1 MLEDED
7 LLLALLNSTPVVMG
21 SPTDE
26 LAGASGVE
34 FVARYGGTGSPAE
47 LEHLRWMREC
57 LQDAVRGSNDA
68 LSRLSTALGDGV
80 LVPRVTPQGLH
91 WEVRAPE
98 DERIAFRAALAWSR
112 VVQEFPGRLRPC
124 ANNECNLFL
133 IDRSRPGTA
142 KWCSMAVCGNR
153 MKART
158 HAGRQ
163 RAAADRP

>member
-7 LLLALLNSTPVVMG
+7 LLLAVLNSAPVVAG
-21 SPTDE
+21 RPTDE
-26 LAGASGVE
+26 LSGISGRE
-34 FVARYGGTGSPAE
+34 IAALYGGTGSPSE
-47 LEHLRWMREC
+47 LARLRRMREC
-57 LQDAVRGSNDA
+57 LQDAVRGSGDA
-68 LSRLSTALGDGV
+68 LSRLSSALGDGV
-80 LVPRVTPQGLH
+80 LVPRVTPQGLR

-98 DERIAFRAALAWSR
+98 EERLAFRAALAWSR
-112 VVQEFPGRLRPC
+112 VVQEYPGRLRAC
-124 ANNECNLFL
+124 ANDECNLFL

-163 RAAADRP
+163 RAAAER

>member
-1 MLEDED
+1 MVNDED
-7 LLLALLNSTPVVMG
+7 LLLAVLNSAPVVAG
-21 SPTDE
+21 RPTDE
-26 LAGASGVE
+26 LSGAAGKELA
-34 FVARYGGTGSPAE
+34 ARYGGTGSPAE
-47 LEHLRWMREC
+47 LAQLRRMREC
-57 LQDAVRGSNDA
+57 LQDAVRESKDA

-80 LVPRVTPQGLH
+80 LVPRVTPQGLR

-98 DERIAFRAALAWSR
+98 DERLAFRTAIAWSR
-112 VVQEFPGRLRPC
+112 VLHELPGRLRAC

>member
-1 MLEDED
+1 MVEDED
-7 LLLALLNSTPVVMG
+7 LLLALLNSTPVVAG
-21 SPTDE
+21 RPTDG
-26 LAGASGVE
+26 LAGASCVE
-34 FVARYGGTGSPAE
+34 FVARYGGTGSQAE
-47 LEHLRWMREC
+47 LAHLRRMREC
-57 LQDAVRGSNDA
+57 LQDAVRGSGDA

-80 LVPRVTPQGLH
+80 LIPRVTPQGLH

-112 VVQEFPGRLRPC
+112 VVRELPGRLRPC

-153 MKART
+153 MKARS